1 MARTI
6 FAALCL
12 LAASFASG
20 AWAEEFPSRPITFIV
35 PWSAG
40 GATDIVCRTIA
51 AAAAKHL
58 GQPIIV
64 DNKTGGG
71 GTVGPATMAAA
82 SKPDGYTIAQIA
94 VSVFRVPIMQ
104 PDVTYD
110 PLKDFTYIANLSGY
124 VFAIYA
130 GAHTNFKN
138 WQDVIDFA
146 KANPGKV
153 TYATPGAGTS
163 PNIGTELIAAHSGVK
178 FSHAPFKSTAEVT
191 TAVLGG
197 HTMLGSTAGLDAKQL
212 EDTGKLKFLNV
223 WTEKRVA
230 KIADVPT
237 LKELGYP
244 FVFDSPW
251 GIAGPKGMDPA
262 VVKKL
267 ADAFGRAMED
277 KTVQE
282 TMEKYEMFP
291 KFMDSATYTKFV
303 AGYMVSERE
312 DLTRIGAIKP
322 K

>member
-1 MARTI
+1 MRRFLTL
-6 FAALCL
+6 ALGL
-12 LAASFASG
+12 LAASYVVSSHAQ
-20 AWAEEFPSRPITFIV
+20 EFPSRPITFIV

-40 GATDIVCRTIA
+40 GATDIVCRAIA
-51 AAAAKHL
+51 NAAAKHL

-71 GTVGPATMAAA
+71 GTVGPATMAATA
-82 SKPDGYTIAQIA
+82 KPDGYTIAQIA

-104 PDVTYD
+104 SDVVYD
-110 PLKDFTYIANLSGY
+110 PLKDFTYIANISGY

-130 GAHTNFKN
+130 GAHTNFTK

-153 TYATPGAGTS
+153 TYATPGTGTS

-212 EDTGKLKFLNV
+212 QDSGKLKFINV
-223 WTEKRVA
+223 WTEKRVD
-230 KIADVPT
+230 KLPDVPT
-237 LKELGYP
+237 LRELGYP

-262 VVKKL
+262 VVRKL
-267 ADAFGRAMED
+267 EDAFRKAMED
-277 KTVQE
+277 KAVLE

-291 KFMDSATYTKFV
+291 KFMDSTTYARFV
-303 AGYMVSERE
+303 ADYMVSERQ
-312 DLTRIGAIKP
+312 DLTRIGLVKP
-322 K
+322 R